1 MDRMNEGEA
10 FSEMFRTYEKRI
22 YLSALR
28 FLGNRD
34 EAADITQDVFTRA
47 WKNLNRLDPARP
59 VFPWLF
65 RITRNLCINRVKRK
79 SGSEAGLEFPELQPG
94 GESVERDIL
103 RNESRQEVR
112 QAVTVLPDNY
122 REIIILKHYDDCSYE
137 EMAEILNIPKGT
149 VMSRLFNARKLL
161 KEKLEVKNEL

>member
-1 MDRMNEGEA
+1 MDRMNESEA
-10 FSEMFRTYEKRI
+10 FSEMFRTYDRRI
-22 YLSALR
+22 YFTALR

-34 EAADITQDVFTRA
+34 EAADITQEVFFRA
-47 WKNLNRLDPARP
+47 WKNLNSLDVSRP

-65 RITRNLCINRVKRK
+65 RITRNLCINRVKSK

-94 GESVERDIL
+94 KDSVECDVI
-103 RNESRQEVR
+103 RNESKREIR
-112 QAVTVLPDNY
+112 NAVLMLPDNF
-122 REIIILKHYDDCSYE
+122 REIIILKHYDECSYE
-137 EMAEILNIPKGT
+137 EMAEILDIPKGT